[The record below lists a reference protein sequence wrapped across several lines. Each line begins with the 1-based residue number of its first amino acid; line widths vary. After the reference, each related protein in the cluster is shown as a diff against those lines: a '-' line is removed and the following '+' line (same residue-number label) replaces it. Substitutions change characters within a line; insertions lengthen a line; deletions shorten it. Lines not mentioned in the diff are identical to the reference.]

1 MFIDVLLCSTFWKCF
16 GGFYGRKIKNNFE
29 AANKKCFDI
38 ISDYVLKGYI
48 NNLAKL
54 LVYVGEKGSEEIL
67 GKVPENL
74 RGNLKEAYKEL
85 ADKKN
90 SDPEILCAAGQV
102 FKEAGFYGKEMS
114 DFVSKDLSSGELECL
129 SEINPLLIMNL
140 EQNNISFSSIVDI
153 DDRSI
158 QKILREVDQIVL
170 SKALKNVDPEVQDKI
185 FRNMSKRA
193 AAMIQEDMEYMGPVR
208 ISDIYA
214 AQDEILSIIRRL
226 SKDGEIVLSKNDVLF

>member
-1 MFIDVLLCSTFWKCF
+1 MEE
-16 GGFYGRKIKNNFE
+16 KIKNNFE

-114 DFVSKDLSSGELECL
+114 DFVSKDLSSGELERL
-129 SEINPLLIMNL
+129 SENFDSLFEINPLLIMNL

-226 SKDGEIVLSKNDVLF
+226 SKDGEIVLSKNDVLL